1 MDLPS
6 AATAVLGPFGHAR
19 RRARRARRGN
29 EPVSERGSTILFFED
44 RRGWRAWLRSH
55 HNRETEAWVAHLKKA
70 SRRQGLPYEEGV
82 EEALC
87 YGWIDGLT
95 RSRDADYFLQRYTP
109 RKPGSIWSESNK
121 ARVEKLILRGRM
133 TAAGMHKVD
142 AAKANG
148 QWDAAAQRVDPAW
161 IPPGRR
167 AALVRRAGALE
178 AFRALPPSL
187 RQMHGHAFSSAMRPE
202 TQARRAQ
209 AAIDEALS
217 RRKARAAPR
226 PPMPR
231 SRRRAKTKPA

>member
-1 MDLPS
+1 VD
-6 AATAVLGPFGHAR
+6 AAKD
-19 RRARRARRGN
+19 
-29 EPVSERGSTILFFED
+29 EPMTERKRPVLFFANRAE
-44 RRGWRAWLRSH
+44 WRAWLRAH
-55 HNRETEAWVAHLKKA
+55 HDGEAEAWVAHLKKA
-70 SRRQGLPYEEGV
+70 SWRQGLPYEEGV

-95 RSRDADYFLQRYTP
+95 HALDADYFMQRYTP

-133 TAAGMHKVD
+133 TAAGMQKVE

-148 QWDAAAQRVDPAW
+148 QWEAAAQRKDPAW
-161 IPPGRR
+161 IPPGLR

-187 RQMHGHAFSSAMRPE
+187 RQMHSHAFSSAKRPE

-209 AAIDEALS
+209 AAIDEALD
-217 RRKARAAPR
+217 RRKARTGLRLTSQDP
-226 PPMPR
+226 
-231 SRRRAKTKPA
+231 RRRPKTRPE

>member
-1 MDLPS
+1 MIE
-6 AATAVLGPFGHAR
+6 R
-19 RRARRARRGN
+19 ER
-29 EPVSERGSTILFFED
+29 PVLFFANRAE
-44 RRGWRAWLRSH
+44 WRAWLRAH
-55 HNRETEAWVAHLKKA
+55 HVGEVEAWVAHLKKA

-148 QWDAAAQRVDPAW
+148 QWDAAAQREDPAW
-161 IPPGRR
+161 IPPGLR

-187 RQMHGHAFSSAMRPE
+187 RQMHSHAFSSAKRPE

-209 AAIDEALS
+209 AAIHEALD
-217 RRKARAAPR
+217 RRKARTGLRQASQD
-226 PPMPR
+226 
-231 SRRRAKTKPA
+231 SRRRPKAKPA

>member
-1 MDLPS
+1 M
-6 AATAVLGPFGHAR
+6 
-19 RRARRARRGN
+19 
-29 EPVSERGSTILFFED
+29 FFED

-55 HNRETEAWVAHLKKA
+55 HNRETEAWVAHLKKG
-70 SRRQGLPYEEGV
+70 STRQGLPYEEGV

-121 ARVEKLILRGRM
+121 ARVEKLIHRGRM
-133 TAAGMHKVD
+133 TAAGMQKVE

-148 QWDAAAQRVDPAW
+148 QWDAAAQREDPAW
-161 IPPGRR
+161 IPPGLR
-167 AALVRRAGALE
+167 AALVRRAGALD

-187 RQMHGHAFSSAMRPE
+187 RQMHSHAFSSAKRPE

-209 AAIDEALS
+209 AAIDEALN
-217 RRKARAAPR
+217 RRKARTGLR
-226 PPMPR
+226 QTSQG
-231 SRRRAKTKPA
+231 SRRRPKTKPA